1 MSNCYKNNHEN
12 NHEDKCVK
20 SCCECLVFKCYLKY
34 DFTDACSRYIKISN
48 QITKQPMPKSS
59 HISSNK
65 VSETTSTLIIPPYTS
80 KGYIGKLYLPIAN
93 IKNNHVYYSFNKS
106 NGFIEKGGE
115 TTLFNK
121 ADPIYDC
128 INFNYVN
135 DYPFRLKNKCE
146 YCLVID
152 NAPIL

>member
-1 MSNCYKNNHEN
+1 
-12 NHEDKCVK
+12 
-20 SCCECLVFKCYLKY
+20 
-34 DFTDACSRYIKISN
+34 
-48 QITKQPMPKSS
+48 MPKSS

-93 IKNNHVYYSFNKS
+93 IQHNHVYCSFNKDTS
-106 NGFIEKGGE
+106 
-115 TTLFNK
+115 
-121 ADPIYDC
+121 IYDC
-128 INFNYVN
+128 INFKYVN

-152 NAPIL
+152 NTPIL